1 LQSERE
7 KERAEALGLRALI
20 KVLSLLALSFHAPT
34 ARSRILSHALAGAV
48 SGNLS
53 KWFWDK
59 ELNTFCPRLSWGTTM
74 KLPKIQNVMYNFAL
88 Y

>member
-1 LQSERE
+1 M
-7 KERAEALGLRALI
+7 
-20 KVLSLLALSFHAPT
+20 PT

-59 ELNTFCPRLSWGTTM
+59 ELNTFCPRPSWGTTI

-88 Y
+88 PNARSYIRNFKENIIICTPVALVQFSS